1 MKMIKLHFLC
11 ALLIAACSLYSYDSA
26 ESALS
31 AGKNLWKSKKYD
43 EAVAAYCEA
52 AKFSA
57 KNGEK
62 SEALF
67 SAGKIQQERWKID
80 EAVGLFLQVAENP
93 TYTKS
98 QRAQGYLNAAKA
110 VRKNEEKRDLLQKG
124 KALESGDYIEA
135 ACIVSLGELDLQEK
149 KYDEALNAFN
159 TVAKQ
164 SKYHAISR
172 AGAYDALARALIAK
186 NEFAA
191 THEVYEK
198 LRKLASESKRPQIAA
213 DADFNEALLY
223 IKENNNA
230 KAAEFLTRVAES
242 KSSPYLKIKSLENLT
257 ELRYYKM
264 NDPKGALAAIGRFD
278 EFKLKKSPKALR
290 LEKDIRDALGLDD

>member
-1 MKMIKLHFLC
+1 MIKIHLLS
-11 ALLIAACSLYSYDSA
+11 ALLIGACSLFSYDSA

-31 AGKNLWKSKKYD
+31 AGKTLWKSKKLD

-52 AKFSA
+52 AKLSA

-67 SAGKIQQERWKID
+67 SAGKIEQGRGKIS

-93 TYTKS
+93 AYTKS

-110 VRKNEEKRDLLQKG
+110 TRKNEEKRDLLRKG
-124 KALESGDYIEA
+124 KLLESGDHIEA

-149 KYDEALNAFN
+149 KYEEAVKTFN
-159 TVAKQ
+159 TVAEQ
-164 SKYHAISR
+164 GKYHAISR
-172 AGAYDALARALIAK
+172 AAAYDAIARALIAK
-186 NEFAA
+186 KDFAA
-191 THEVYEK
+191 THDVYEK
-198 LRKLASESKRPQIAA
+198 LRKLAAESKRPQIAA
-213 DADFNEALLY
+213 NADFNEALLY
-223 IKENNNA
+223 VKENNNA
-230 KAAEFLTRVAES
+230 RAAELFSRVAES
-242 KSSPYLKIKSLENLT
+242 KSSAYLKIKSLENLT

-264 NDPKGALAAIGRFD
+264 NDPKGALGAIGRFD